1 MANPSGAKLEKI
13 QQMLNEKV
21 KPKPPLTVDGKWGK
35 NTSAALKLMQ
45 AKGNIPTTG
54 EVDAATGLVL
64 ARVFKTGK
72 IEKEPAILFI
82 THGGK
87 TLGYTQ
93 KEYDKAKK
101 EIIAKL
107 KSGPLLTMRQAA
119 NAAESLWNH
128 FDKQNKD
135 QWFVSWCIETT
146 RGVDLPPQSMIKN
159 ALKVVAKMEGHISSG
174 NISKFHAEQ
183 KAAEKTCNIAIA
195 KMDAYR
201 QDMIDGGGN
210 WVTGLEWTKTGSF
223 TFLGI
228 FAAPVAA
235 GALGTGALA
244 SAVVGGAAVAATKS
258 AATEIGKGAAGQKDW
273 SVGGAVA
280 NVLIDT
286 GVGAIIGSFN
296 KGGAGGKH
304 LYEAALAKVGPKLAA
319 EHGFKTLSKET
330 AKRFAAY
337 LMTEGAKSTTE
348 GAIKDAAKAAKGD
361 KKMTMEKFAGN
372 LATNFLKGV
381 ALGPMGSVIGKYGT
395 GVIPKKFQTKIWDQA
410 LKAVSKSSGG
420 TVHIS
425 SIDKKAVEMAEKL
438 VGDMMKTAVDKAVS
452 DTLKGAKGP
461 IDAKKLEKKL
471 EEQLFSSKQM
481 KVYVAIATKEAEK
494 ALKKKK

>member
-13 QQMLNEKV
+13 QEMLNEKV
-21 KPKPPLTVDGKWGK
+21 SPKPPLVVDGKWGK
-35 NTSAALKLMQ
+35 KTSAALKLLQ
-45 AKGNIPTTG
+45 AKAKIPTTG

-72 IEKEPAILFI
+72 IEKEQPILFM
-82 THGGK
+82 TYGGK
-87 TLGYTQ
+87 TLGFTQ

-101 EIIAKL
+101 DIIAKL
-107 KSGPLLTMRQAA
+107 KSGPLFAMRQAA
-119 NAAESLWNH
+119 NATEFLWKH

-146 RGVDLPPQSMIKN
+146 RGAKLPPESLYKN
-159 ALKVVAKMEGHISSG
+159 AQKVVAKMEGYLASG
-174 NISKFHAEQ
+174 NIAKFHAEQ
-183 KAAEKTCNIAIA
+183 KAAEKTCNTAIA

-201 QDMIDGGGN
+201 QNMIDGGGN
-210 WVTGLEWTKTGSF
+210 WVTALEWTKTGSF
-223 TFLGI
+223 TFLGV

-258 AATEIGKGAAGQKDW
+258 AATEIGKGAAGSKDW
-273 SVGGAVA
+273 SVTGALS

-286 GVGAIIGSFN
+286 GVGAIIGVFN
-296 KGGAGGKH
+296 KGGSGGKH
-304 LYEAALAKVGPKLAA
+304 IFEAALAKIGPKLAA

-361 KKMTMEKFAGN
+361 TKMTMEKFVGN
-372 LATNFLKGV
+372 LANNFLKGA
-381 ALGPMGSVIGKYGT
+381 ALGPLGAVIGKFGT
-395 GVIPKKFQTKIWDQA
+395 GAIPKKFQTKIWEQA
-410 LKAVSKSSGG
+410 LKTVSKSSGG

-425 SIDKKAVEMAEKL
+425 DIDKKATEMAEKL
-438 VGDMMKTAVDKAVS
+438 VGDVIKTAVDKAVS
-452 DTLKGAKGP
+452 DTLKSLKGP
-461 IDAKKLEKKL
+461 IDPKKLEKKL
-471 EEQLFSSKQM
+471 EEQLFSPKQM
-481 KVYVAIATKEAEK
+481 KIYIAIVTKETEK
-494 ALKKKK
+494 AMKKK